1 MLLLLP
7 LLPTVES
14 CCTQADNNKHRDQR
28 FDERIALLCVHGGSM
43 TRREVKTRQE
53 FRFFGAL
60 RKKFTLLQQVASF
73 QEPAPK
79 KQNLD
84 KKKPTRKG
92 VGYDRIILV

>member
-7 LLPTVES
+7 LLPAIES

-28 FDERIALLCVHGGSM
+28 FDERIALLCIHGGSM
-43 TRREVKTRQE
+43 TRREVNTRRE

-79 KQNLD
+79 NQNLG
-84 KKKPTRKG
+84 KKNRRAKASVMTG
-92 VGYDRIILV
+92 